1 MLHPASLTAVCEG
14 ETAVSHRST
23 HTPVK
28 REVQEAVCCRGPGL
42 WVWGPRFVSLLL
54 TDLVTSV
61 ESRTQSKPSSHMLG
75 VAVVV
80 PVMSNSGNTGLRAL
94 EKVRICEEPC
104 PAVPYRLQRAV
115 VPTLLPP
122 RGGIVICT
130 LVEMIP
136 EPFGGFP
143 GARCW

>member
-1 MLHPASLTAVCEG
+1 MLQGPWTLGLGTSVC
-14 ETAVSHRST
+14 V
-23 HTPVK
+23 PD
-28 REVQEAVCCRGPGL
+28 
-42 WVWGPRFVSLLL
+42 LLL

-104 PAVPYRLQRAV
+104 PAVPYRLRRAV

-130 LVEMIP
+130 FVEMIP

-143 GARCW
+143 GAHCW